1 MRIGSSCAAV
11 TGYDFPLGQS
21 PKHLGGEGGKKVR
34 CRTGIISQEPEY
46 LSGSPHSVAV
56 ALCATPARLT
66 ETRLQQKLLRKKK
79 NESWAM
85 RRFENIRGLT
95 SPTLGVGGN
104 LLCKIVQ
111 FGSGERGRWCG
122 FGVAPKHL
130 SSESSESDREPRALL
145 QSDSPLLVS
154 CHRLHWKSYADSF
167 AGVKRRWSQS
177 SSQRRVSIFRWINR
191 PQARA

>member
-1 MRIGSSCAAV
+1 M
-11 TGYDFPLGQS
+11 
-21 PKHLGGEGGKKVR
+21 R

-46 LSGSPHSVAV
+46 LSGPPHSVAV
-56 ALCATPARLT
+56 ALCVTPARLT

-111 FGSGERGRWCG
+111 HRNSRGAQAR
-122 FGVAPKHL
+122 L
-130 SSESSESDREPRALL
+130 R
-145 QSDSPLLVS
+145 LLVS
-154 CHRLHWKSYADSF
+154 A
-167 AGVKRRWSQS
+167 S
-177 SSQRRVSIFRWINR
+177 SPKQCFSD
-191 PQARA
+191 ARHGGW